1 MVEIVVN
8 TSGDSK
14 KKEKPKPAPAQVT
27 KTVTKKVEAKKKSPS
42 MVIISKKPVVKKTT
56 VINKTTNI
64 EAPKTEKKPEEKKP
78 EEKKP
83 EKKKRRKTK
92 KIADVKNLQDAKD
105 YVKDQASYTVEKLQ
119 PIRVGFWETVTEYPL
134 FFAGVGLVFIGTI
147 VGVLCWYFLVHKK
160 NKDKKKKEETEK
172 KPTDDGGGG
181 GDGGVTTG
189 GEGCDPG
196 FTKYSDGQCAP
207 CGTKAGNIPCPEQ
220 ECDSGLEINED
231 GFCSTK
237 DNNIVELIVLFSILG
252 VALFAGLVVRGRRK
266 RLAREKEGSEL
277 SKNDIRG
284 DLVDIALKT
293 KNGKKTDEAKSAQAL
308 ITVLEALYK
317 GTPTNQEK
325 IEGLKVIRG
334 FMDNELKKNKSV
346 TDPEQM
352 AGLVASYKPPSGA
365 SFPYNKIDL
374 REAVKS
380 DGIQRIKALL
390 PGLAKKGESVF
401 IVNNAR
407 LVEMLN
413 EANESLPYPLE
424 KDDLD
429 ELLGFYERIR
439 DVKRENG
446 NRIEEQIFNRKPIKS
461 NLTFDDLVGDAT
473 LNRAKK
479 RFSDPDF
486 GGATNNY
493 YLLYGPPGTGKT
505 ALPEAVGADGKTDV
519 IQFSPADITPEQ
531 GKNAKQIEALFKRAY
546 MTTKGENGDKKKA
559 VIIVDEV
566 DKVIGNDQEVQG
578 AFLSM
583 MQLYQGRVTVVMT
596 TNNYKGDNDG
606 TGSPGVLPAIANRIP
621 NENQIRLA
629 ELDQK
634 GRTNLIAK
642 GIYDN
647 ADLFSQDITQNL
659 KAVTKRIAKKTGASA
674 RAITLG
680 LKTLKEEVM
689 EVRKSEDKDIRID
702 EEAILKA
709 FDAEKAKDNPFV
721 RAKQGFVRAKTYV
734 YKGVKTSVSD
744 LIRGAFSDIYENLPK
759 TKTREAGSLSE
770 FRAEE
775 K

>member
-8 TSGDSK
+8 TLGDSK

-83 EKKKRRKTK
+83 EKKKRRKRK
-92 KIADVKNLQDAKD
+92 KITDVKNLQDAKD
-105 YVKDQASYTVEKLQ
+105 YLKDQASYTVEKLQ
-119 PIRVGFWETVTEYPL
+119 PIRVGFWETITEYPL
-134 FFAGVGLVFIGTI
+134 FFTGVGLVFIGTI
-147 VGVLCWYFLVHKK
+147 VGVLCWYFLVYKK
-160 NKDKKKKEETEK
+160 NKDKKKEEETEEI
-172 KPTDDGGGG
+172 PTDDGGG
-181 GDGGVTTG
+181 GGVTTG

-207 CGTKAGNIPCPEQ
+207 CGTKVGNIPCPEQ
-220 ECDSGLEINED
+220 ACDSGLEINED

-252 VALFAGLVVRGRRK
+252 VALLAGLVFRGRRK

-277 SKNDIRG
+277 TKNDIKG
-284 DLVDIALKT
+284 DLLDIALKT
-293 KNGKKTDEAKSAQAL
+293 KNGQPTPEAQSAQAL

-317 GTPTNQEK
+317 GNPTNQEK

-334 FMDNELKKNKSV
+334 FMDNELKRNKSV
-346 TDPEQM
+346 ADPAIM
-352 AGLVASYKPPSGA
+352 AGLVASYQPPSGA
-365 SFPYNKIDL
+365 SFPSSKIDL
-374 REAVKS
+374 EGALKS
-380 DGIQRIKALL
+380 DGTQRIKALL
-390 PGLAKKGESVF
+390 PGLAKKGESIF
-401 IVNNAR
+401 IVDDAR

-413 EANESLPYPLE
+413 EANRTLPNPL
-424 KDDLD
+424 KADDLQ
-429 ELLGFYERIR
+429 EIFGFYQRIR
-439 DVKRENG
+439 DVQRDPTNLVEDQMFKRE
-446 NRIEEQIFNRKPIKS
+446 PIKS

-473 LNRAKK
+473 LNKAKK
-479 RFSDPDF
+479 KFSDPDF
-486 GGATNNY
+486 GGANNGY

-505 ALPEAVGADGKTDV
+505 ALPEAVGADGETDV
-519 IQFSPADITPEQ
+519 VQFSPSDITPEQ

-546 MTTKGENGDKKKA
+546 MTTQNKNPPKKKA
-559 VIIVDEV
+559 VLIVDEV

-583 MQLYQGRVTVVMT
+583 MQLYQGKVTVVMT

-621 NENQIRLA
+621 NANQIRLA
-629 ELDQK
+629 ELDEK
-634 GRTNLIAK
+634 GRTNLIKK
-642 GIYDN
+642 GIADN
-647 ADLFSQDITQNL
+647 AELFSEKITQDL
-659 KAVTKRIAKKTGASA
+659 KAATKRIAKKTGASA
-674 RAITLG
+674 RAITIG
-680 LKTLKEEVM
+680 LKTLKEEAM
-689 EVRKSEDKDIRID
+689 KVRKTEDRDIRID
-702 EEAILKA
+702 EQAILEA
-709 FDAEKAKDNPFV
+709 FDAEKGKENPFIRV
-721 RAKQGFVRAKTYV
+721 KDGFVRAQTYV

-744 LIRGAFSDIYENLPK
+744 LFRGTFSDIYENVRI
-759 TKTREAGSLSE
+759 TKPREEGSLSE

>member
-64 EAPKTEKKPEEKKP
+64 EAPKTEKKS

-92 KIADVKNLQDAKD
+92 KIADVKNFQDAKD
-105 YVKDQASYTVEKLQ
+105 YLKDQASYTVEKLQ

-147 VGVLCWYFLVHKK
+147 VGVLCWYFLVYKK
-160 NKDKKKKEETEK
+160 NKDKKKEEETEEI
-172 KPTDDGGGG
+172 PTDDGGG
-181 GDGGVTTG
+181 GGVTTG

-207 CGTKAGNIPCPEQ
+207 CGTKVGNIPCPEQ
-220 ECDSGLEINED
+220 ACDSGLEINED

-252 VALFAGLVVRGRRK
+252 VALLAGLVFRGRRK

-277 SKNDIRG
+277 TKNDIKG
-284 DLVDIALKT
+284 DLLDIALKT
-293 KNGKKTDEAKSAQAL
+293 KNGKPTPEAQSAQAL

-317 GTPTNQEK
+317 GNPTNQEK

-346 TDPEQM
+346 ADPAQM
-352 AGLVASYKPPSGA
+352 AGLVASYNPPSGA
-365 SFPYNKIDL
+365 SFPSSKLDL
-374 REAVKS
+374 QGALKS
-380 DGIQRIKALL
+380 DGIQKIKALL
-390 PGLAKKGESVF
+390 PGLAQKGESIF
-401 IVNNAR
+401 IVDDAR
-407 LVEMLN
+407 LVALLNQANDSLTYPLQPDDLN
-413 EANESLPYPLE
+413 EVFE
-424 KDDLD
+424 
-429 ELLGFYERIR
+429 FYQRIR
-439 DVKRENG
+439 DVKRDPANLVEDQMFK
-446 NRIEEQIFNRKPIKS
+446 REPIKS

-473 LNRAKK
+473 LNKAKK
-479 RFSDPDF
+479 KFSDPDF
-486 GGATNNY
+486 GGAKNGY

-505 ALPEAVGADGKTDV
+505 ALPEAVGSDGQTDV

-531 GKNAKQIEALFKRAY
+531 GKNAKQIEALFKRAF
-546 MTTKGENGDKKKA
+546 MTTQGKNPPKNKA
-559 VIIVDEV
+559 VLIVDEV

-583 MQLYQGRVTVVMT
+583 MQLYQGKVTVVMT

-621 NENQIRLA
+621 NANQIRLA
-629 ELDQK
+629 ELDEK
-634 GRTNLIAK
+634 GRTNLIKK
-642 GIYDN
+642 GIADN
-647 ADLFSQDITQNL
+647 AELFSESITQNL
-659 KAVTKRIAKKTGASA
+659 KDVTKRIAKKTGASA
-674 RAITLG
+674 RAITIG
-680 LKTLKEEVM
+680 LKTLKEEAM
-689 EVRKSEDKDIRID
+689 EVRKSEGRDIRID
-702 EEAILKA
+702 EQAILKA
-709 FDAEKAKDNPFV
+709 FDAEKAKENPFIRV
-721 RAKQGFVRAKTYV
+721 KEGFVRAKTYV
-734 YKGVKTSVSD
+734 YKGVKTSVFD
-744 LIRGAFSDIYENLPK
+744 LFRGTFSDIYENLPK